1 MLDSKSA
8 TALDWDAVLEALA
21 NEARSARGQEEARTA
36 PLAQSLHEAQ
46 ELYQAVEELEAL
58 ESLGDRMPT
67 GGLVDTRT
75 QLDDARKGRVLEI
88 EDLYV
93 CAQSLRALFELQ
105 CWLSKKEAP
114 VLCKELESIVD
125 ASQLHERLKDSFL
138 GPNEFNPKRYPK
150 LAKLKAAILS
160 AQSSIQ
166 RQMEALLSSP
176 QLQDL
181 LQDRFVT
188 QRNGRSVLPIRASAK
203 RTGIGIVHDSSSSGE
218 TVFIEPKEVIELHN
232 QQRLAEAYYTEK

>member
-1 MLDSKSA
+1 MPLTSMNASK
-8 TALDWDAVLEALA
+8 TA
-21 NEARSARGQEEARTA
+21 
-36 PLAQSLHEAQ
+36 
-46 ELYQAVEELEAL
+46 
-58 ESLGDRMPT
+58 
-67 GGLVDTRT
+67 
-75 QLDDARKGRVLEI
+75 
-88 EDLYV
+88 
-93 CAQSLRALFELQ
+93 
-105 CWLSKKEAP
+105 
-114 VLCKELESIVD
+114 
-125 ASQLHERLKDSFL
+125 L
-138 GPNEFNPKRYPK
+138 GPNESNPKRYPK

-232 QQRLAEAYYTEK
+232 QQRLAEAALQREELAIRQQISQEIG